1 MIRFVSRLMM
11 IASIIQ
17 VTACTVLQKPT
28 PEVVTSEIV
37 YHDSTILTMESG
49 QPLAQAI
56 LIQGDTITA
65 VGNDAEV
72 LAQAGPG
79 ARVYDMQGQ
88 TIVPGFIDT
97 HNHRIAWSLVG
108 GDYETPEAAIQAAL
122 EQGWTGLH
130 ELDVNSRLLDTLVTL
145 DAQDQLRLRVAGYL
159 AINSPV
165 WDKSIG
171 DQIFE
176 YEPTIYS
183 PNLRISGVKVFMK
196 EGSQFYKD
204 QEELNQ
210 LLPPLHEAGWQIA
223 IEAIESQ
230 TLEVVLSSLEGT
242 LQGNHNDTH
251 RHRIEHAIAMTDKQ
265 LARMA
270 ALGIIASVQ
279 LNVPVSLIGDP
290 SLTQF
295 LAQEPEDR
303 VARWRDLI
311 ETDVMTIGNT
321 DFPSID
327 IENNKDPPPGSPI
340 RLLHRAARATWP
352 GEPAP
357 APWMRDQA
365 ITVEQALRLM
375 TINAAYS
382 TFEEDTRGSL
392 APGKLAD
399 MVILSANPLS
409 TPIEELLHVEVL
421 ATIVGGKVEWC
432 KHGYESL
439 CPVR

>member
-11 IASIIQ
+11 IASIMQ

-37 YHDSTILTMESG
+37 YHDSMILTMESG

-130 ELDVNSRLLDTLVTL
+130 ELDVNNRLLDTLVTL

-196 EGSQFYKD
+196 EGSQFFKD
-204 QEELNQ
+204 QRYQIPGISNKFSSIFISELFAAQ
-210 LLPPLHEAGWQIA
+210 SSLKWPRFISLI
-223 IEAIESQ
+223 II
-230 TLEVVLSSLEGT
+230 LSS
-242 LQGNHNDTH
+242 TH
-251 RHRIEHAIAMTDKQ
+251 PNPNLSKKMIVSLSISR
-265 LARMA
+265 L
-270 ALGIIASVQ
+270 ASVCN
-279 LNVPVSLIGDP
+279 LNFLSRQFHISLSTCNKLKFIIIL
-290 SLTQF
+290 SSVCF
-295 LAQEPEDR
+295 F
-303 VARWRDLI
+303 I
-311 ETDVMTIGNT
+311 Y
-321 DFPSID
+321 FP
-327 IENNKDPPPGSPI
+327 
-340 RLLHRAARATWP
+340 L
-352 GEPAP
+352 
-357 APWMRDQA
+357 
-365 ITVEQALRLM
+365 LM
-375 TINAAYS
+375 T
-382 TFEEDTRGSL
+382 
-392 APGKLAD
+392 
-399 MVILSANPLS
+399 
-409 TPIEELLHVEVL
+409 
-421 ATIVGGKVEWC
+421 
-432 KHGYESL
+432 
-439 CPVR
+439 